1 MTKLQHCGHCGR
13 WFRPDPRNAGRQK
26 VCGDPVC
33 QGKRHQKACKEWRR
47 RNPHYDKEDRLV
59 QALVKDSPAVGLE
72 AVEVIDWKVAMAL
85 VGPEVAVLV
94 KECGKAICQRRVAIG
109 RGGPRELPF
118 PWRETPSASKILQP
132 NIVPAELPLSGRET
146 PGARS

>member
-33 QGKRHQKACKEWRR
+33 QGKRHQKACKDWRR

-59 QALVKDSPAVGLE
+59 EAMVKDSPAVGAE
-72 AVEVIDWKVAMAL
+72 AVEVIDWKVAMDL

-94 KECGKAICQRRVAIG
+94 KECGKAISQRRGAIG
-109 RGGPRELPF
+109 WGRPRELPF
-118 PWRETPSASKILQP
+118 PQRETPSPCKQLQT
-132 NIVPAELPLSGRET
+132 NIVSTELPLSGRET
-146 PGARS
+146 PGVRS